1 MLEVV
6 AALICADGRF
16 LVCQRPAHKARGLL
30 WEFVGGKVEPGET
43 PQQAL
48 ARECREELDIGV
60 EVGEKY
66 FQVTHTYPDTTVHLT
81 LFCARICR
89 GAPRMLEHAA
99 MAWITPEEIEKYEF
113 CPADEVILDK
123 LRQGLP
129 LWPQTPAGRVRD
141 MLLTRQ
147 DTGYRDFQCAL
158 MPTVPTEQVIGVR
171 MPELRQLARQ
181 LAGTEAAEAFLNQ
194 LPHQYYE
201 ENNLHGLLLCAQKDY
216 AATLAG
222 LEKFLPFVDNW
233 ATCDLLSPR
242 AFKSHPAQLPQQIQ
256 RWLQSPL
263 PYTRRFGVG
272 MLLQFYLD
280 DAFSPAYLEWAAQV
294 EQEEYYVSM
303 MVAWFFATA
312 LAKQYSQT
320 VPWLEQRFLPRD
332 THNRAIQKAVES
344 RRLTQEQKQYLRTL
358 RWKE

>member
-1 MLEVV
+1 MMEVV

-60 EVGEKY
+60 EVGEEY

-81 LFCARICR
+81 LFCARIR
-89 GAPRMLEHAA
+89 QGAPRLLEHKAL
-99 MAWITPEEIEKYEF
+99 AWITPGEIGGYDF

-129 LWPQTPAGRVRD
+129 AWPVSPAEAIGEK
-141 MLLTRQ
+141 LLARQ
-147 DTGYRDFQCAL
+147 DAGYREFQCRL
-158 MPTVPTEQVIGVR
+158 MPTVPPEKVIGVR
-171 MPELRQLARQ
+171 MPALRQLARQ
-181 LAGTEAAEAFLNQ
+181 LAGSEAAGAFLGQ

-216 AATLAG
+216 AATLEG
-222 LEKFLPFVDNW
+222 LERFLPLVDNW

-242 AFKSHPAQLPQQIQ
+242 AFKAHPAQLPQQIQ

-280 DAFSPAYLEWAAQV
+280 DAFSPQYLEWAAQV
-294 EQEEYYVSM
+294 EQAEYYVSM

-320 VPWLEQRFLPRD
+320 LPWLEQRRLPRD

-344 RRLTQEQKQYLRTL
+344 RRLTDDQKQYLRTL

>member
-1 MLEVV
+1 MMEVV

-60 EVGEKY
+60 EVGEEY

-81 LFCARICR
+81 LFCARIR
-89 GAPRMLEHAA
+89 QGAPRLLEHKAL
-99 MAWITPEEIEKYEF
+99 AWITPGEIGGYDF

-129 LWPQTPAGRVRD
+129 AWPVSPAEAIGEK
-141 MLLTRQ
+141 LLARQ
-147 DTGYRDFQCAL
+147 DAGYREFQCRL
-158 MPTVPTEQVIGVR
+158 MPTVPPEKVIGVR
-171 MPELRQLARQ
+171 MPALRQLARQ
-181 LAGTEAAEAFLNQ
+181 LAGSEAAEAFLEQ

-216 AATLAG
+216 AATLEG
-222 LEKFLPFVDNW
+222 LERFLPLVDNW

-242 AFKSHPAQLPQQIQ
+242 AFKAHPAQLLQQIQ

-280 DAFSPAYLEWAAQV
+280 DAFSPQYLEWAAQV

-320 VPWLEQRFLPRD
+320 LPWLEQRRLPRD

-344 RRLTQEQKQYLRTL
+344 RRLTDDQKQYLRTL